1 MSGLFHS
8 LNIGSESLFASRQGV
23 DTAGHNIANAQTEG
37 FSRQRVNLETR
48 APSETRGVVIGNGVF
63 VKNITRAHD
72 QFLEKQI
79 NETHQDSGH
88 SEARLNALKPLEA
101 IYSPELGNGI
111 TNELDK
117 FFNALQD
124 LSNFPEELPVR
135 TAVKENAQNVVNAF
149 KHVDESLNIHR
160 EDIND
165 RIAGEVSEANGM
177 VADIAKLNIAIK
189 GAETSSSKEVSDLLD
204 QQDKILRELT
214 QKLDISYYR
223 GDQNMVVV
231 RGPAETLLVD
241 RGSAAKLDIQRQGD
255 GTMYD
260 IMVLDGAAFKPTV
273 VTRENKRGRLA
284 GMIEVRDK
292 VIPNLTNSNNKMA
305 GTFATSINDIHRQ
318 GFGLKDYKE
327 SVGRDFFDISDDPD
341 LAAQSIKIDPL
352 IVESSNAISV
362 AASPN
367 APGDNILVNNMLRLK
382 EQKVMGD
389 ANLNDYY
396 ANYVGVF
403 GLDLVRSQQTKD
415 ADETLIRNLNSRRD
429 SIAGVSMDEEATNLL
444 KWQANFTAS
453 SKVITTVDEM
463 IETVLQMKR

>member
-37 FSRQRVNLETR
+37 FSRQRINLEQR

-72 QFLEKQI
+72 SFLEKQI
-79 NETHQDSGH
+79 NDTHQEAGQS
-88 SEARLNALKPLEA
+88 SARLDSMKPLEA
-101 IYSPELGNGI
+101 IYSPELGNGLA
-111 TNELDK
+111 TELDK
-117 FFNALQD
+117 FFNSLQD
-124 LSNFPEELPVR
+124 LSNFPEELPIR
-135 TAVKENAQNVVNAF
+135 TSVKENAQNVINAF
-149 KHVDESLNIHR
+149 HHIDESLKIHR
-160 EDIND
+160 DYINN
-165 RIAGEVSEANGM
+165 RIAGEVSEASGM
-177 VADIAKLNIAIK
+177 VEQIAKLNIAIK

-214 QKLDISYYR
+214 QKMDISYYR
-223 GDQNMVVV
+223 GDQGMVVV

-241 RGSAAKLDIQRQGD
+241 RGSFAKIDVSRAGD
-255 GTMYD
+255 GNLYD
-260 IMVLDGAAFKPTV
+260 IVVLDGAAYKPTV
-273 VTRENKRGRLA
+273 VTHENKRGRLA
-284 GMIEVRDK
+284 GMVEVRDR
-292 VIPNLTNSNNKMA
+292 VVPNLLDSNNKMA
-305 GTFATSINDIHRQ
+305 GAFAGSMNDIHRE
-318 GFGLKDYKE
+318 GFGLKNYKE
-327 SVGRDFFDISDDPD
+327 TTGRNFFEISSNPDEVASTLKMDD
-341 LAAQSIKIDPL
+341 L
-352 IVESSNAISV
+352 IIESANAISV

-367 APGDNILVNNMLRLK
+367 APGDNVLVNNMLRLR

-389 ANLNDYY
+389 ATLNDYY

-403 GLDLVRSQQTKD
+403 GLDLVRTQQTKD
-415 ADETLIRNLNSRRD
+415 ADDTLIRNLNARRD
-429 SIAGVSMDEEATNLL
+429 SVAGVSMDEEATNLL

>member
-37 FSRQRVNLETR
+37 FSRQRINLEART
-48 APSETRGVVIGNGVF
+48 PSETRGVVIGNGVF

-79 NETHQDSGH
+79 NDTHQ
-88 SEARLNALKPLEA
+88 EAGQSQARFDTMKPLEA
-101 IYSPELGNGI
+101 IYSPELGNGVP
-111 TNELDK
+111 TELDK
-117 FFNALQD
+117 FFNSLQD
-124 LSNFPEELPVR
+124 LSNFPEELPIR
-135 TAVKENAQNVVNAF
+135 TSVKENAQSVISAF
-149 KHVDESLNIHR
+149 KHVDESLKAQR
-160 EDIND
+160 EDINN
-165 RIAGEVSEANGM
+165 RIAGEVSEASELIDQIG
-177 VADIAKLNIAIK
+177 KLNIQIK

-214 QKLDISYYR
+214 QKMDISYYR

-231 RGPAETLLVD
+231 RGPSETLLVD
-241 RGSAAKLDIQRQGD
+241 RGASAKLDVQKNGQD
-255 GTMYD
+255 GLYD
-260 IMVLDGAAFKPTV
+260 VVVQDGASFKPTV
-273 VTRENKRGRLA
+273 VTNSNKHGRIA
-284 GMIEVRDK
+284 GMVEVRDR
-292 VIPNLTNSNNKMA
+292 VIPNLLDSNNKMA
-305 GTFATSINDIHRQ
+305 GSFANSINEVHRQ

-327 SVGRDFFDISDDPD
+327 TTGRDFFKISDDPSQAVSSLGLD
-341 LAAQSIKIDPL
+341 DRII
-352 IVESSNAISV
+352 ESTNAISV

-367 APGDNILVNNMLRLK
+367 APGDNVGVNNMLRLK

-389 ANLNDYY
+389 STLNDYY

-415 ADETLIRNLNSRRD
+415 ADDTLIRNLNSRRD
-429 SIAGVSMDEEATNLL
+429 SVAGVSMDEEATNLL

>member
-1 MSGLFHS
+1 MGGGLFHS

-48 APSETRGVVIGNGVF
+48 QPSESRGVVIGNGVF

-79 NETHQDSGH
+79 NDTNQDSGQ
-88 SEARLNALKPLEA
+88 STARFDSMKPLES
-101 IYSPELGNGI
+101 IYSPELGNNVSSEI
-111 TNELDK
+111 DK
-117 FFNALQD
+117 FFNSMQD

-135 TAVKENAQNVVNAF
+135 TSVRENAKSVIGAF
-149 KHVDESLNIHR
+149 KQIDTNLKIQAD
-160 EDIND
+160 DINK
-165 RIAGEVSEANGM
+165 RIAGEVTEANIM
-177 VADIAKLNIAIK
+177 IQDIARLNIAI
-189 GAETSSSKEVSDLLD
+189 GAAQTSASKEVPDLLD

-214 QKLDISYYR
+214 QKMDISYYR
-223 GDQNMVVV
+223 GDVGMVTV

-241 RGSAAKLDIQRQGD
+241 RGQAAKVDVHSKGSNFD
-255 GTMYD
+255 VV
-260 IMVLDGAAFKPTV
+260 VLDGAAFKPTV
-273 VTRENKRGRLA
+273 VTQANKKGRIA
-284 GMIEVRDK
+284 GMIEVRDT
-292 VIPNLTNSNNKMA
+292 VIPNLVNDNNKMA
-305 GTFATSINDIHRQ
+305 STFARSINEIHRQ

-327 SVGRDFFDISDDPD
+327 STGRDFFEVSSNPDDVASTLQLD
-341 LAAQSIKIDPL
+341 TRIE
-352 IVESSNAISV
+352 ESANAISV

-367 APGDNILVNNMLRLK
+367 APGDNVLANSMLRLK
-382 EQKVMGD
+382 EQKIMGD
-389 ANLNDYY
+389 ATIGDYY

-415 ADETLIRNLNSRRD
+415 ADDTLVRNLSARRD
-429 SIAGVSMDEEATNLL
+429 AISGVSMDEEATNLL

-463 IETVLQMKR
+463 LETVLQMKR

>member
-63 VKNITRAHD
+63 VKNISRAHD
-72 QFLEKQI
+72 SFLEKQL
-79 NETHQDSGH
+79 NDTHQEMGH
-88 SEARLNALKPLEA
+88 STARFDSLKPLEN

-111 TNELDK
+111 SAELDK
-117 FFNALQD
+117 FYNSLQD

-135 TAVKENAQNVVNAF
+135 TGVRESAQNVVNAF
-149 KHVDESLNIHR
+149 RHTDESLKVQR
-160 EDIND
+160 DDINN
-165 RIAGEVSEANGM
+165 RIQGEVQEASGM
-177 VADIAKLNIAIK
+177 IADIANLNIAIK
-189 GAETSSSKEVSDLLD
+189 GAETSSSKEVPDLMD

-214 QKLDISYYR
+214 KKMDISYYR

-231 RGPAETLLVD
+231 RGPSETLLVD
-241 RGSAAKLDIQRQGD
+241 RGEAARMDVARSDDKSQFDIV
-255 GTMYD
+255 
-260 IMVLDGAAFKPTV
+260 VLDGAAWKPTI
-273 VTRENKRGRLA
+273 VTHDNKKGRLA

-292 VIPNLTNSNNKMA
+292 VIPNLLEDNNKMA
-305 GTFATSINDIHRQ
+305 TAFAGSMNAIHRQ

-327 SVGRDFFDISDDPD
+327 TTGRDFFEIKNIDNAAAT
-341 LAAQSIKIDPL
+341 LALDSR
-352 IVESSNAISV
+352 IVESTNAISV

-367 APGDNILVNNMLRLK
+367 APGDNVLANKMIRVK
-382 EQKVMGD
+382 DEKIMGD
-389 ANLNDYY
+389 ASLGDYY

-403 GLDLVRSQQTKD
+403 GLDLQRSQQTKE
-415 ADETLIRNLNSRRD
+415 ADDTLIRNLNSRRD
-429 SIAGVSMDEEATNLL
+429 AISGVSMDEEATNLL